1 MSRSHCKVAEL
12 AGTAHHTPGTE
23 EPLAGPVTCQHTAHR
38 HRALSGKET
47 PPSQNST
54 ALLCPPPSY
63 RHKDRGTF
71 HQQHL
76 LGGTALTGG
85 QALTQTCRR
94 GMWTGYQRDG
104 RATTGPTS
112 CFSTECKD
120 LVR

>member
-38 HRALSGKET
+38 HRAL
-47 PPSQNST
+47 
-54 ALLCPPPSY
+54 LCPPPSY

-76 LGGTALTGG
+76 LGGTALTGD

-94 GMWTGYQRDG
+94 GRWTGYQRDG